1 MDKIITPPA
10 SVVKPCTVKLDE
22 DPCSQGLINAAL
34 TLAMRIGWLQATI
47 EQSSHQFEEVTRH
60 A

>member
-1 MDKIITPPA
+1 MNKSITSPA
-10 SVVKPCTVKLDE
+10 QLVKPTNVKLDGC
-22 DPCSQGLINAAL
+22 PCSQGLINAAL

-47 EQSSHQFEEVTRH
+47 EQSAHQFEEATRH

>member
-10 SVVKPCTVKLDE
+10 SVVKPTSIELDE
-22 DPCSQGLINAAL
+22 YPCSQGLINAAL

-47 EQSSHQFEEVTRH
+47 EQSAHQFEEVARH